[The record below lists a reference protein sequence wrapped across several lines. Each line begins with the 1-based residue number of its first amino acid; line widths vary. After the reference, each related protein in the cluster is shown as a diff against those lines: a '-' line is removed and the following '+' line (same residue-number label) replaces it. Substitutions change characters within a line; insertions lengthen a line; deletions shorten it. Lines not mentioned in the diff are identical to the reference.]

1 MEQSGVP
8 GVRIAI
14 VGAGL
19 SGLACAQ
26 ALARADAKVTVFEK
40 SRGLGGRL
48 ATRRVE
54 EAAFDHG
61 AQFVTAR
68 GAAFARYL
76 EFAARSG
83 HAATWAPTIEPA
95 ARATAEG
102 WRVGVAGMSALVQ
115 PLARGL
121 AIERASRIVDLR
133 RVEREWRL
141 ETAAGLDTRRFDAV
155 VLAIPP
161 AQASELLDEHA
172 SFNEAL
178 AGVELAPCWSALVT
192 FPQATGLAA
201 DVLLGEPGAAVA
213 WAARENSKPGRAA
226 APEAWVLHAGPDWSR
241 TALDADS
248 QSVATRLLHDFGRL
262 AGTALPAPSLLLAHR
277 WRHARVER
285 ALGATH
291 LLDRTLALGLCG
303 DWCLAA
309 RAEAA
314 FDSGQALAAALVE
327 RFDLPRRLA
336 PQ

>member
-1 MEQSGVP
+1 MP
-8 GVRIAI
+8 GVRVAI
-14 VGAGL
+14 IGAGL
-19 SGLACAQ
+19 AGLTCAQ
-26 ALARADAKVTVFEK
+26 ALARAEAQVTVFDK

-48 ATRRVE
+48 ATRRVD

-61 AQFVTAR
+61 AQFVSAR

-76 EFAARSG
+76 EFATLAG
-83 HAATWAPTIEPA
+83 HAAAWTPTIEPA
-95 ARATAEG
+95 GRLNAAG
-102 WRVGVAGMSALVQ
+102 WQVGRAGMSALVQ

-121 AIERASRIVDLR
+121 AIERTSRIVDLR

-141 ETAAGLDTRRFDAV
+141 ETSAGPDARRFDAV
-155 VLAIPP
+155 VIAIPA
-161 AQASELLDEHA
+161 AQAADLLDDRAPFHD
-172 SFNEAL
+172 AL
-178 AGVELAPCWSALVT
+178 AAVEMAPCWSTLVT
-192 FPQATGLAA
+192 FPVATGLAA
-201 DVLLGEPGAAVA
+201 DVLLGAPGAPVA

-226 APEAWVLHAGPDWSR
+226 TPEAWVLHASPDWSR
-241 TALDADS
+241 EALDADP

-262 AGTALPAPSLLLAHR
+262 AGATPPAPALLLAHR

-285 ALGATH
+285 ALGTSH
-291 LLDRTLALGLCG
+291 LLDPSVALGLCG

-314 FDSGQALAAALVE
+314 FDSGQALATALVE

>member
-1 MEQSGVP
+1 
-8 GVRIAI
+8 VRIAI

-19 SGLACAQ
+19 AGLACAQ
-26 ALARADAKVTVFEK
+26 ALARADAQVTVFDK
-40 SRGLGGRL
+40 SPGLGGRL
-48 ATRRVE
+48 ATRRLD
-54 EAAFDHG
+54 EATFDHG

-76 EFAARSG
+76 QFAAQGG
-83 HAATWAPTIEPA
+83 HAEAWTPTIEPA
-95 ARATAEG
+95 AAATNEG
-102 WRVGVAGMSALVQ
+102 WQVGVAGMSALVQ

-121 AIERASRIVDLR
+121 LIERATRIVDLR

-141 ETAAGLDTRRFDAV
+141 ETAAGPDQRRFAAV

-172 SFNEAL
+172 PFHEAL
-178 AGVELAPCWSALVT
+178 AGVELAPCWSTLVT
-192 FPQATGLAA
+192 FPFPTGLTA

-213 WAARENSKPGRAA
+213 WAARENSKPGRAIT
-226 APEAWVLHAGPDWSR
+226 PEAWVLHASPEWSR
-241 TALDADS
+241 AALDADA
-248 QSVATRLLHDFGRL
+248 QSVATRQLHDFARL
-262 AGTALPAPSLLLAHR
+262 AGSTLPAPSLLLAHR
-277 WRHARVER
+277 WRYARVER
-285 ALGATH
+285 ALGTTH
-291 LLDRTLALGLCG
+291 LFDRTLALGLCG

-314 FDSGQALAAALVE
+314 FDSGQALAAALIE